1 MEITSTWVSC
11 AAPLLAIITLI
22 LLGRLIRRRKLHLPP
37 GPKPWPIIGNLNLM
51 GELPHRSLEALSKK
65 YGSLMQVKFGSH
77 PVVVGSSVEMAR
89 AILKTH
95 DLSLAGR
102 PKTASGKYTTYNYQ
116 NITWAPYGPY
126 WRQARKLCLME
137 LFSPKRLDQFEYIRV
152 EENLKFLNT
161 LFQKRGKPI
170 TVRDH
175 FSDLSF
181 SVISRLVLGRKYM
194 AESEDEKDMLSL
206 KEFKEVL
213 DEMFLLNGVLVIGD
227 FIPWLAFLDLQ
238 GYIKRMK
245 AVAKKMDMFMEH
257 ALEEHHARRK
267 GLKDYEPRDML
278 DILLQVADDPNLE
291 VKLDRIGVK
300 AFTQVCSELFS
311 NHLVLLILLN

>member
-1 MEITSTWVSC
+1 MGAVVHLAMTDSYITYFLLCDSLNQKEMSNWLSWFLFPSYKYTIILYNLQNQKHNHQNMEITSTWVSY
-11 AAPLLAIITLI
+11 AAPLLATITLI
-22 LLGRLIRRRKLHLPP
+22 LLGRRRKLHLPP

-65 YGSLMQVKFGSH
+65 YGSLMQAKFGSH
-77 PVVVGSSVEMAR
+77 PVVVGSSVEMAW

-102 PKTASGKYTTYNYQ
+102 PKTASGKYTTHNYQ

-137 LFSPKRLDQFEYIRV
+137 LFSPKRLDQFEYIHV

-170 TVRDH
+170 SVRDH

-181 SVISRLVLGRKYM
+181 SVISR
-194 AESEDEKDMLSL
+194 
-206 KEFKEVL
+206 
-213 DEMFLLNGVLVIGD
+213 
-227 FIPWLAFLDLQ
+227 
-238 GYIKRMK
+238 
-245 AVAKKMDMFMEH
+245 
-257 ALEEHHARRK
+257 
-267 GLKDYEPRDML
+267 
-278 DILLQVADDPNLE
+278 
-291 VKLDRIGVK
+291 
-300 AFTQVCSELFS
+300 
-311 NHLVLLILLN
+311 